1 MKKLTIIPIKIWIIF
16 FSFVLASIL
25 FLIFTLTYKIES
37 TIKTSVYVKN
47 WNDTT
52 VSVDSSNIYKLKKDS
67 LITIQV
73 DSKRYTGVISEIKYN
88 PETHLFDLKIMNLNI
103 DLIADTTLPATIIY
117 GEHKIFDE
125 IFGSV

>member
-37 TIKTSVYVKN
+37 TIRSSVYVKN

-52 VSVDSSNIYKLKKDS
+52 VSVDSMNIYKLKKDS

-88 PETHLFDLKIMNLNI
+88 PKTHLFDLKIMNLNV
-103 DLIADTTLPATIIY
+103 DLIEDTTLPATIIY